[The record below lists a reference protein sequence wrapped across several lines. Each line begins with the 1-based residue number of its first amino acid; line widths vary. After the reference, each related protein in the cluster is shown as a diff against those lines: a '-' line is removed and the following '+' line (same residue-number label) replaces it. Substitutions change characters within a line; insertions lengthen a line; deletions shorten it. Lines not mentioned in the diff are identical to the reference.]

1 MMQHGFTALM
11 AAAYNGHDDI
21 VDLLIKAGAD
31 TTLQG
36 GSPKRTA
43 LQWAIAE
50 NHAKCV
56 ALLEAAMSIGLK
68 FHEAGNIK
76 YKQKKFGKA
85 AKLYTYALR

>member
-1 MMQHGFTALM
+1 MQSGATALM
-11 AAAYNGHDDI
+11 VAASNGDGDI

-31 TTLQG
+31 TTPQG

-43 LQWAIAE
+43 LQWAMAG
-50 NHAKCV
+50 NHTKCV

-76 YKQKKFGKA
+76 YKQKKFGEA
-85 AKLYTYALR
+85 AKLYTFALR

>member
-1 MMQHGFTALM
+1 MIQGGYTALM
-11 AAAYNGHDDI
+11 SAAHHGDGDI

-31 TTLQG
+31 TTPQG

-43 LQWAIAE
+43 LQFAMAG

-68 FHEAGNIK
+68 FHEAGNIE

>member
-1 MMQHGFTALM
+1 MIQIGHTALM
-11 AAAYNGHDDI
+11 LAASNGHDDI

-31 TTLQG
+31 TTLRG
-36 GSPKRTA
+36 FDSKRTA
-43 LQWAIAE
+43 LQWAIAG

>member
-1 MMQHGFTALM
+1 MIQDGATALIL
-11 AAAYNGHDDI
+11 AASSGDGDI

-50 NHAKCV
+50 NHTKCV

-76 YKQKKFGKA
+76 YKQKKFGEA

>member
-1 MMQHGFTALM
+1 MQSGATALM
-11 AAAYNGHDDI
+11 LAAHNGHGDAA
-21 VDLLIKAGAD
+21 DLLIKAGAD
-31 TTLQG
+31 TTPQG

-43 LQWAIAE
+43 LQWAMAG
-50 NHAKCV
+50 NHTKCV
-56 ALLEAAMSIGLK
+56 ALLEAAMNIGLK